1 MVGLAR
7 QASPQSQRAAVD
19 APGRME
25 QGRVEQGLAGGQP
38 VQPLVQAVQENKQ
51 IEVSSAL
58 PPHTELNKLSGACVA
73 AAWRLVKRSWL
84 CVMVTLQRGECQ

>member
-1 MVGLAR
+1 MTALQAPERQAPPVPEPEELGLAR
-7 QASPQSQRAAVD
+7 VKR
-19 APGRME
+19 
-25 QGRVEQGLAGGQP
+25 
-38 VQPLVQAVQENKQ
+38 VQPRKRTGQGEKQ

-58 PPHTELNKLSGACVA
+58 PPHTELSKLSGAYVA